1 DSSAEF
7 GDPRPGIPN
16 SGGRLLT
23 TAEEGKLFRRLRTW
37 LMLST
42 ARQLWR
48 TARLRLW
55 LTTLLSLVFW
65 GGLFALSHEGFVFLR
80 SVTSQAEPI
89 VFDLFYGSL
98 MVMLTVSTAII
109 LYGGL
114 YNNRDMEYLLSTPT
128 RAGRIFVVKFQEAV
142 VMSSWGFILLGSPL
156 LLAYGLA
163 VNAPWYYYA
172 LLLPYMIAFACIP
185 AGIGALG
192 CLLIVQYLTRLRK
205 VALIVLCLLVV
216 GLAVLAGWSVIS
228 GGQNDLLTHH
238 WFEHAVARL
247 GKTQNRFLPSWWLRC
262 GLMEAARND
271 GHSLSIQPWSQSL
284 LFLALLTS
292 NALLIH
298 QVTVAVAERILAE
311 SYSRLHTVGSS
322 VRRGGTAIVDR
333 MLAVVLKP
341 LPTTTRLLLLKDFR
355 IFRRDPAQW
364 TQFLIFLGLVLLF
377 FTTVQWITYDKQYV
391 LWINVVSFL
400 NLGVVGLI
408 LSTFTTRFIYPLIS
422 LEGRRFW
429 VLGPLPLSRDTI
441 LWGKFLFAALGSTL
455 PCALLILLSDIV
467 LSIAPLVILVH
478 QLTNLLLC
486 CGLSGIAVG
495 LGAVMPAMRETNPS
509 KIAAGFGGTLS
520 LVLSALYIVVLVT
533 LTAVP
538 CYLYLDAVQRGAEA
552 AAQANHWAWVVAA
565 GLALAVAIGGMTTIV
580 PMRLGLRAFRR
591 LEF

>member
-1 DSSAEF
+1 MATDHSLSTTVPPISHSDDAVGSRAEF
-7 GDPRPGIPN
+7 GDPRPGIPS

-23 TAEEGKLFRRLRTW
+23 QAEEGKLFRRLRTW

-128 RAGRIFVVKFQEAV
+128 RAGRIFIVKFQEAV

-292 NALLIH
+292 
-298 QVTVAVAERILAE
+298 
-311 SYSRLHTVGSS
+311 
-322 VRRGGTAIVDR
+322 
-333 MLAVVLKP
+333 
-341 LPTTTRLLLLKDFR
+341 
-355 IFRRDPAQW
+355 
-364 TQFLIFLGLVLLF
+364 
-377 FTTVQWITYDKQYV
+377 
-391 LWINVVSFL
+391 
-400 NLGVVGLI
+400 
-408 LSTFTTRFIYPLIS
+408 
-422 LEGRRFW
+422 
-429 VLGPLPLSRDTI
+429 
-441 LWGKFLFAALGSTL
+441 
-455 PCALLILLSDIV
+455 
-467 LSIAPLVILVH
+467 
-478 QLTNLLLC
+478 
-486 CGLSGIAVG
+486 
-495 LGAVMPAMRETNPS
+495 
-509 KIAAGFGGTLS
+509 
-520 LVLSALYIVVLVT
+520 
-533 LTAVP
+533 
-538 CYLYLDAVQRGAEA
+538 
-552 AAQANHWAWVVAA
+552 
-565 GLALAVAIGGMTTIV
+565 
-580 PMRLGLRAFRR
+580 
-591 LEF
+591 